1 MDTKKPLLKF
11 CYLGDRDY
19 LDITSIFDSLW
30 NFFGLDIR
38 ASITEM
44 TFKINFPIVQNCYLD
59 YSTHQRDS
67 NSTDAA
73 EFTWI
78 QNNTQFF
85 GYLIPNGTIFTDRT
99 EEPKWDFES
108 FCEFSNDRVILKNNF
123 KIDTCYNMTKM
134 GKFLI
139 SKYQDPNVR
148 IVKFYFKELI
158 PSKEMI
164 GISLRLQKI
173 RGGFLKIICENNV
186 EEFGHIIAK
195 ESV

>member
-1 MDTKKPLLKF
+1 MDTNKPLLKF
-11 CYLGDRDY
+11 SYLGDRDY
-19 LDITSIFDSLW
+19 LDITSILDSLW

-38 ASITEM
+38 SSITEM

-59 YSTHQRDS
+59 YSTQQRAS

-78 QNNTQFF
+78 QNKTQFF
-85 GYLIPNGTIFTDRT
+85 GYLIPNGTVFTDRT

-108 FCEFSNDRVILKNNF
+108 FCDFSNDRVILKNNF

-164 GISLRLQKI
+164 GISLKLQKI
-173 RGGFLKIICENNV
+173 RGGFLKIICENNS

-195 ESV
+195 ESI